1 MFLKLATVVAI
12 IGTAFHL
19 FFTLFQ
25 QMLFAYR
32 PFGTST
38 FQLSRI
44 ISLLDILL
52 FTISLL
58 VFFIAVLIRLKKGPE
73 PEQHQH
79 E

>member
-1 MFLKLATVVAI
+1 MYLKLATVFAI

-19 FFTLFQ
+19 FLSLFQ
-25 QMLFAYR
+25 QFLFAYR
-32 PFGTST
+32 PFGSTS
-38 FQLSRI
+38 FQISRL
-44 ISLLDILL
+44 ISLLDVLL

-73 PEQHQH
+73 PGQHQH